1 MEHETGEFQILC
13 DGKPLPL
20 GGFVAKLYY
29 DTLLAMVR
37 NLKGAE
43 DAETITLTLTKKP
56 HTHGV
61 RPL

>member
-1 MEHETGEFQILC
+1 MEHDTGKLQILC

-20 GGFVAKLYY
+20 GGFVARLYY

-43 DAETITLTLTKKP
+43 NAETITLTLTKK
-56 HTHGV
+56 TDSSGA
-61 RPL
+61 